1 MDEQKIFHRMM
12 TIFEDIVSSDI
23 LLLLPKPKQGHDI
36 KLKELVVQTL
46 YRQKNETILKAMEN
60 VDLIRLCA
68 NPRPRRCICI
78 DPGLYTN
85 MMKYCEFSPDRYLNI
100 LQVAFWHIYNNI
112 SHLVEFKEGIIMIN
126 SSCFFH
132 VVVRRSKSDIKQY
145 LMFLKNNFF
154 HYKTAT
160 YILILSTWN
169 SVLTNNIESFICQP
183 AHLEHFTNLQPIFLR
198 YIQRTKESKTNWLEK
213 FENYLDR
220 FLDDER
226 DYMIWRSLVQ
236 LHLLNI
242 FPIDALRIILNFT
255 DRIFISSI
263 EIDIPMES
271 FPLIEDPFYW

>member
-23 LLLLPKPKQGHDI
+23 LPLLPKQGHEI
-36 KLKELVVQTL
+36 EKKALVVDTL
-46 YRQKNETILKAMEN
+46 YRQKNDKILKAMEN

-100 LQVAFWHIYNNI
+100 LQVAFWYIYNNI
-112 SHLVEFKEGIIMIN
+112 SRLVEFKEGTLNIN
-126 SSCFFH
+126 SSRFFH
-132 VVVRRSKSDIKQY
+132 VVVNRSKSDIKQI
-145 LMFLKNNFF
+145 LKNCFF
-154 HYKTAT
+154 RYKKAT
-160 YILILSTWN
+160 HILILSTWN

-198 YIQRTKESKTNWLEK
+198 FIQRTKERTNWLGK
-213 FENYLDR
+213 FENYIDR
-220 FLDDER
+220 FLDEER